1 MGRLSDARKKA
12 KAKQGPATG
21 SQGEEIVRTEPATE
35 TASAEM
41 AVDDVVVDA
50 PEPPA
55 AAKARRSG
63 VKLPSSGLAEDLLA
77 AHEPAPEPAP
87 KSAKGRTVLPSSG
100 LADDIFGVPA
110 APPETKAPG
119 LTQSSGLADEIL
131 GSAASESLADAILNG
146 IDAEPQAGAAP
157 PGDDLL
163 AAMSGESLAA
173 APSEAP
179 LEQGFEAGV
188 LDVLLDTPRHA
199 PRSLPS
205 SGLAEDI
212 LPTKPQAR
220 TPLAL
225 EEIHEFESFFEDE
238 RHEIEQLHLVLFRV
252 ATEQF
257 AVEIDRVH
265 EVIRVPSITRVPHLA
280 AHIRGVVNLR
290 GRIVPVM
297 DLRLLMNLPPRPVDR
312 MSRIMVLD
320 LAKKQIG
327 VLVDLVSEVLHV
339 SVADVEPPPEEMRV
353 IDRNLVTA
361 VARAEKRMI
370 FILDMDKVLA
380 LK

>member
-12 KAKQGPATG
+12 KAKQAGTG
-21 SQGEEIVRTEPATE
+21 STGAGDETLRHEATAPADVPLVTTSSPQGD
-35 TASAEM
+35 SA
-41 AVDDVVVDA
+41 AG
-50 PEPPA
+50 EPPPA
-55 AAKARRSG
+55 PQARGAGKALPASG
-63 VKLPSSGLAEDLLA
+63 LADEILFADKPKVSKGRKLPSSGLAEDILG
-77 AHEPAPEPAP
+77 PALE
-87 KSAKGRTVLPSSG
+87 T
-100 LADDIFGVPA
+100 PA
-110 APPETKAPG
+110 APQAG
-119 LTQSSGLADEIL
+119 AVSGLADEIL
-131 GSAASESLADAILNG
+131 GAAADADGLADAILNG
-146 IDAEPQAGAAP
+146 LAGEP
-157 PGDDLL
+157 PGDPGLAGDVV
-163 AAMSGESLAA
+163 AAMAGASAEVPSD
-173 APSEAP
+173 APLEQG

-188 LDVLLDTPRHA
+188 LDVLLDTPRA
-199 PRSLPS
+199 GPRSLPS

-212 LPTKPQAR
+212 LPAAPGR
-220 TPLAL
+220 TPLGL
-225 EEIHEFESFFEDE
+225 DEIHEFESFFEEE

-265 EVIRVPSITRVPHLA
+265 EVIRVPAITRVPHLPG
-280 AHIRGVVNLR
+280 HIRGVVNLR

-297 DLRLLMNLPPRPVDR
+297 DLRLLMNLPPRAVDR

>member
-12 KAKQGPATG
+12 KAKQPGAGSDGGAGVHAAGAAPTPA
-21 SQGEEIVRTEPATE
+21 V
-35 TASAEM
+35 
-41 AVDDVVVDA
+41 
-50 PEPPA
+50 PPA
-55 AAKARRSG
+55 AEAAAPELEAETIDAAEPAPAPKPRSGKTLPASGLADEILVAEKPAISKAR
-63 VKLPSSGLAEDLLA
+63 KLPSSGLAEDILGA
-77 AHEPAPEPAP
+77 APETPAPRGA
-87 KSAKGRTVLPSSG
+87 
-100 LADDIFGVPA
+100 A
-110 APPETKAPG
+110 AP
-119 LTQSSGLADEIL
+119 SGLADEIL
-131 GSAASESLADAILNG
+131 GAAAESDSLADAILNG
-146 IDAEPQAGAAP
+146 FADEPPSQGGLAGEV
-157 PGDDLL
+157 L
-163 AAMSGESLAA
+163 AAMTG
-173 APSEAP
+173 AP
-179 LEQGFEAGV
+179 LQAPNEASLDQGFEAGV
-188 LDVLLDTPRHA
+188 LDVLLDTPRAA

-212 LPTKPQAR
+212 LPAKQGRAT
-220 TPLAL
+220 LAL
-225 EEIHEFESFFEDE
+225 DEIHEFESFFEEE

-265 EVIRVPSITRVPHLA
+265 EVIRVPAITRVPHLA

-297 DLRLLMNLPPRPVDR
+297 DLRLLMNLPPRAVDR

-339 SVADVEPPPEEMRV
+339 SVADVEPPPDEMRA